1 MRHPEVSL
9 GSLGE
14 LEMRPAWVPNLVER
28 ADSNLK
34 RRVSHGLSQFEWDW
48 FHAAKV
54 RNVSRLGSQGAIAN
68 IPSILFC

>member
-1 MRHPEVSL
+1 MMRHPEVSL

-14 LEMRPAWVPNLVER
+14 LEMRPAWVPNLDER

-34 RRVSHGLSQFEWDW
+34 RSHGLSQFEWDW

-54 RNVSRLGSQGAIAN
+54 RNVSRLGSQ
-68 IPSILFC
+68 SSWR